1 MAEPGTV
8 EERIKKRY
16 AELSPSLRRA
26 ADLVLKDPLDIA
38 TRSLRQVAS
47 ASEVAPPTL
56 SRLARALGYK
66 DYAVLREQCRRE
78 ASSRELS
85 FAKKADALFA
95 VDEQKTRGRGA
106 FMLAQA
112 RSSIANITALV
123 EAMDLNRLADA
134 ADDLASARRVLLLG
148 AMSGAAFMTYTSY
161 VASITS
167 VNWQMLDLSRST
179 NSSALLSLEPGDAV
193 LALSH
198 HPYSR
203 QTVNAVRIAHDA
215 GAKVTAITDSPASPL
230 LPNAAH
236 SFIVRVESPQ
246 FFPSH
251 AATLVLL
258 ESLLGMVVRRQGKHV
273 QARMAAVESLNR
285 ALGEYYEA

>member
-1 MAEPGTV
+1 MAEAQTI
-8 EERIKKRY
+8 EERVKQRY

-26 ADLVLKDPLDIA
+26 ADLVMQQPFDVA
-38 TRSLRQVAS
+38 TRSLRQMAS
-47 ASEVAPPTL
+47 DSSVAPPTF

-66 DYAVLREQCRRE
+66 NYAVMREQCRRE
-78 ASSRELS
+78 ASSRETS

-95 VDEQKTRGRGA
+95 VDEEKSAGRGA
-106 FMLAQA
+106 FMVAQA
-112 RSSIANITALV
+112 RSSIANITSLV
-123 EAMDLNRLADA
+123 ESMDLDRLADA
-134 ADDLASARRVLLLG
+134 ADSLASARSVYLLG
-148 AMSGAAFMTYTSY
+148 AMSGAAFMTYAAY
-161 VASITS
+161 VASITFD
-167 VNWQMLDLSRST
+167 NWRMLDLSRST
-179 NSSALLSLEPGDAV
+179 NGSALLSLEPGDAI

-215 GAKVTAITDSPASPL
+215 GARVIAITDSPASPL
-230 LPNAAH
+230 LANATH